1 MSLRARDWGF
11 PLAMRKLTP
20 ASFLGKY
27 KKIKPRLYTTLEH
40 YENTL
45 LTTSLDSNWTT
56 QERHNS
62 IFLCVREPYITA
74 FWKFVPNNTVR
85 LENVSPKFPSVIS
98 IISKCNQQ
106 QFLRII
112 SIHHQMVMAMTIK
125 NTNKM
130 VTKETI
136 LQSFIKYSLD

>member
-1 MSLRARDWGF
+1 MSLRARDCGF

-45 LTTSLDSNWTT
+45 LIYKFRSHLNNTRKAQFYFSLCKRTIYNC
-56 QERHNS
+56 
-62 IFLCVREPYITA
+62 FLEIC
-74 FWKFVPNNTVR
+74 NTVR

-98 IISKCNQQ
+98 IISKSNQQ

-112 SIHHQMVMAMTIK
+112 SIHHHMVMVMTIK

-136 LQSFIKYSLD
+136 L